1 MKFFRAARLAPLLA
15 AVFVSG
21 PLSSALADS
30 VIPRATD
37 GRPLN
42 LGFEAGDL
50 RDWQANG
57 KAFDQALIRGDVV
70 SQRRAD
76 MKSNHEGEF
85 WIGGFERTGDD
96 PKGTLTSVP
105 FKVTHP
111 WASFLVAGGPWPETR
126 VELVDSATGQTFFK
140 ISGSES
146 ETLRPVVVELKGL
159 IGKQILVRLVDDRSG
174 HWGHLNFDNFR
185 FHTERPVLPSE
196 LTLKDTPK
204 NAAPPADQVLFA
216 GLSAAD
222 AAAKATLPSGFAM
235 HVFASEPDI
244 RNPIAF
250 CEDHRGRLW
259 VAEGL
264 SYPKRVGHPPAN
276 GTPEQLRKDIF
287 SGKDRILV
295 FEDTDG
301 DHKADKRTV
310 FLENVNL
317 ISGMEFGF
325 GGLWVGAAPY
335 LMFIPIADGDAP
347 KPAGD
352 PQILLDGWN
361 YTADTHETLNT
372 FNWGPDGWL
381 YGCHGV
387 FCPSHVGKP
396 GAIENDRQW
405 VDAGVWR
412 YHPVTHRFEIF
423 TEGGSNPWGIDFD
436 EHGNLWSEMCVIP
449 HLFHMIQGARVL
461 RQGGE
466 HYTYNRD
473 ETQRN
478 AKHRDQRS
486 RKSIF
491 PYVYEDIG
499 THADHV
505 HWAGAAGPHAANG
518 RSDARGGGHAHAGML
533 CYLGKSWPA
542 SYRNNLIIGNI
553 HGQRMNVDLPVA
565 RGSGYVGK
573 HGQDL
578 LNFNDRWSQTL
589 NQRLDPD
596 GSVFVI
602 DWYDANQCHHGRD
615 DGHDHSSGR
624 IYKIVYQN
632 QPVTRT
638 NLAALT
644 PNQLVSLVGSKNEWL
659 SRHARR
665 VLQERVA
672 AAGAQ
677 ESVDEIP
684 AGIRDY
690 ARTRKA
696 AEKMPAL
703 EALLDAVDGSGDA
716 TSRLRALWALH
727 LTGRILPEDAARWIR
742 DPEPQIRAWA
752 VQTFFEHSG
761 MLFNEPTFEQLAGS
775 AVEALVA
782 LATEDPS
789 PVVRRAVA
797 SAAQRVPAAQRWG
810 ILKGLLSHA
819 EDASD
824 FNLPLLYWYATEG
837 PVSTDADRATE
848 LLKEC
853 KIPKVREFIARRLT
867 QMALA
872 KN

>member
-1 MKFFRAARLAPLLA
+1 M
-15 AVFVSG
+15 
-21 PLSSALADS
+21 
-30 VIPRATD
+30 
-37 GRPLN
+37 
-42 LGFEAGDL
+42 
-50 RDWQANG
+50 
-57 KAFDQALIRGDVV
+57 
-70 SQRRAD
+70 
-76 MKSNHEGEF
+76 
-85 WIGGFERTGDD
+85 
-96 PKGTLTSVP
+96 
-105 FKVTHP
+105 
-111 WASFLVAGGPWPETR
+111 
-126 VELVDSATGQTFFK
+126 
-140 ISGSES
+140 
-146 ETLRPVVVELKGL
+146 
-159 IGKQILVRLVDDRSG
+159 
-174 HWGHLNFDNFR
+174 
-185 FHTERPVLPSE
+185 
-196 LTLKDTPK
+196 
-204 NAAPPADQVLFA
+204 
-216 GLSAAD
+216 
-222 AAAKATLPSGFAM
+222 
-235 HVFASEPDI
+235 
-244 RNPIAF
+244 
-250 CEDHRGRLW
+250 
-259 VAEGL
+259 
-264 SYPKRVGHPPAN
+264 
-276 GTPEQLRKDIF
+276 
-287 SGKDRILV
+287 
-295 FEDTDG
+295 
-301 DHKADKRTV
+301 
-310 FLENVNL
+310 
-317 ISGMEFGF
+317 
-325 GGLWVGAAPY
+325 
-335 LMFIPIADGDAP
+335 
-347 KPAGD
+347 
-352 PQILLDGWN
+352 
-361 YTADTHETLNT
+361 
-372 FNWGPDGWL
+372 
-381 YGCHGV
+381 
-387 FCPSHVGKP
+387 
-396 GAIENDRQW
+396 
-405 VDAGVWR
+405 
-412 YHPVTHRFEIF
+412 
-423 TEGGSNPWGIDFD
+423 
-436 EHGNLWSEMCVIP
+436 
-449 HLFHMIQGARVL
+449 
-461 RQGGE
+461 
-466 HYTYNRD
+466 
-473 ETQRN
+473 
-478 AKHRDQRS
+478 
-486 RKSIF
+486 
-491 PYVYEDIG
+491 
-499 THADHV
+499 
-505 HWAGAAGPHAANG
+505 
-518 RSDARGGGHAHAGML
+518 GGGHAHAGML
-533 CYLGKSWPA
+533 CYLGTSWPA

-782 LATEDPS
+782 LATDDPS

-797 SAAQRVPAAQRWG
+797 SAAQRVPAAQRWD

-848 LLKEC
+848 LLQEC
-853 KIPKVREFIARRLT
+853 KIPKLREFIARRLT